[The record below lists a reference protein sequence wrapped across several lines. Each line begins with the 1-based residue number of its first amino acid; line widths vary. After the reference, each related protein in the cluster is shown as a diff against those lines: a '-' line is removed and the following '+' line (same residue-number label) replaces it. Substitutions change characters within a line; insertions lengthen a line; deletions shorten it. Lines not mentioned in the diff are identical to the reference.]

1 MHVEFKF
8 VSDSIFNCHLQIVE
22 EKRSW
27 CRGLNGDGSVA
38 DAVELDAQEADQEMS
53 QPSELQLRAAQFE
66 TCAGYLSYLNDTANH
81 RALQFD
87 LSMHLWK
94 HVKLLNTLKK
104 LQNYRSL
111 FDE

>member
-38 DAVELDAQEADQEMS
+38 DAVELD
-53 QPSELQLRAAQFE
+53 
-66 TCAGYLSYLNDTANH
+66 LSYLNDTANH